1 MSQNTTSS
9 VRDLL
14 PDNCFLNLED
24 DDNDTLDLVTDVNDS
39 YYPST
44 NIYPVTVQFD
54 DLDIENGSDSD
65 SDSAAFGDET
75 KGGTVYDMREDIQL
89 SEDLSEFFK
98 TGCGCKLVKVG
109 RTSILFLMYFYCVVH
124 MDTTKSTDIFM
135 AYYMGAGI
143 YPAITE

>member
-1 MSQNTTSS
+1 MSFVFFVFKLFPLEEYLKFVCRKTMSQNTTSS

-44 NIYPVTVQFD
+44 NIDPVTVQFD
-54 DLDIENGSDSD
+54 DLDIENAGDSD
-65 SDSAAFGDET
+65 SDSAASGGET
-75 KGGTVYDMREDIQL
+75 EGGTVFDRREDIQL

-98 TGCGCKLVKVG
+98 TGCGCKSVKG
-109 RTSILFLMYFYCVVH
+109 KTNMLFTVLF
-124 MDTTKSTDIFM
+124 I
-135 AYYMGAGI
+135 
-143 YPAITE
+143 